1 MFISKLVIAAIF
13 FVAVRGKA
21 RFTNSQFN
29 TVEVGKSFNITWTG
43 NKNDVSLELRHGHAD
58 NVILVEVIAKDIK
71 GNWFNWN
78 PNENVPVENNT
89 LKVIDLDDQEPN
101 YSPLF
106 SIKGA
111 NTSWVSSEDP
121 LLNGSDNP
129 GTNPGDTSPPG
140 SGGLP
145 TAVKVALAVVIPVI
159 VFVVGTCIGLL
170 LRNRR
175 DKARR
180 GDHSPRTMST
190 DTTPT
195 RYKSKY
201 QNYSTPIR
209 QELHSHSATVVTPIK
224 KLLFRTQEV
233 NPTLNQA
240 SPTWSEDA
248 VTPPNNQ
255 PTASPSGGE
264 DELYASGERRH
275 VSNYNRP
282 RNDPESPTPTRRVV
296 SAPVREQDVGVARQ
310 SPPPYPD
317 QHLELSAGTLRQS
330 RAELEQPQPPHEL
343 PQNQR
348 NVSSPLPTSSSSS
361 RQIER
366 NDRDPFARVGF
377 GNSDDPGEIV
387 AHMAAGRQEAERMK
401 ELQQLESERED
412 IERRIGEA
420 RQKRG

>member
-1 MFISKLVIAAIF
+1 
-13 FVAVRGKA
+13 
-21 RFTNSQFN
+21 
-29 TVEVGKSFNITWTG
+29 
-43 NKNDVSLELRHGHAD
+43 
-58 NVILVEVIAKDIK
+58 
-71 GNWFNWN
+71 
-78 PNENVPVENNT
+78 VENNT

-111 NTSWVSSEDP
+111 NASWVSSEDP

-175 DKARR
+175 DKVRR

-264 DELYASGERRH
+264 DELNASGERRH
-275 VSNYNRP
+275 ISNYNRP

-296 SAPVREQDVGVARQ
+296 SAPVREEDVGVARQ

-317 QHLELSAGTLRQS
+317 QHLELSAGTLGQS
-330 RAELEQPQPPHEL
+330 RAELEQPQPPHGL

-377 GNSDDPGEIV
+377 GSSDDPGEIV